1 MTFLLELFRG
11 SRMPFQFASRPISL
25 FWEFQQNHHELVAL
39 RDVVDTLGR
48 APRILPARTHV
59 CTSLLCE
66 LTREKNEEY
75 LIVCKEVHRDVEGRL
90 VSTDPILLAR
100 VHFLGVVITCVS
112 TSPMKWNAAF

>member
-48 APRILPARTHV
+48 APRILPINKHA

-66 LTREKNEEY
+66 LSDGKNEEY
-75 LIVCKEVHRDVEGRL
+75 LVVCEEVHGDVEGRF
-90 VSTDPILLAR
+90 VSTNSILLAW
-100 VHFLGVVITCVS
+100 VHFLRVVITCVR
-112 TSPMKWNAAF
+112 TSSMKWNAAF